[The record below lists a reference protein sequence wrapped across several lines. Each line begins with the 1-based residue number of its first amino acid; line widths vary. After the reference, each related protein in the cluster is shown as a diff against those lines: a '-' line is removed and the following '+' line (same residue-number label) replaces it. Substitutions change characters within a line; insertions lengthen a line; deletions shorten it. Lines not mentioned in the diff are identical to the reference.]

1 MDRQEGTELASRLVA
16 NKRWLRIY
24 ILIKTLYR
32 ELMEMVIQFLCA
44 RYPNQFQFDSRTAV
58 FRNRILQNSW
68 NIRTIDPWV
77 FLLENV
83 PEDFLITQKDEK
95 TGLYCLRAGIACSAL
110 GWNWSTKIGK
120 PLHEIHEPVPD
131 YKEKMQMSMDRYEVH
146 VS

>member
-1 MDRQEGTELASRLVA
+1 
-16 NKRWLRIY
+16 
-24 ILIKTLYR
+24 
-32 ELMEMVIQFLCA
+32 MEMVIQFLCA
-44 RYPNQFQFDSRTAV
+44 RYPKQFQFDGRTAV

-68 NIRTIDPWV
+68 NIRAIDPWV

-95 TGLYCLRAGIACSAL
+95 TGLYCLRAGIACSAI
-110 GWNWSTKIGK
+110 GWSLSTKIGK